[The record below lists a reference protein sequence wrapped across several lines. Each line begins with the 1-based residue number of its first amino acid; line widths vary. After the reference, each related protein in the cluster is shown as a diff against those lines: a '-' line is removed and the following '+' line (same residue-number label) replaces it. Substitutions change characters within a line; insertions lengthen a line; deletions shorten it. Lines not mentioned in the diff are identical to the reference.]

1 MKNKLQ
7 QHFPMIQDRNEIL
20 TTIFVQSNLSEIFN
34 TWSTEQQNEFLD
46 CCTGVKGI
54 KLLYDSFFKEILNPE
69 SVPERM
75 EELLSLI
82 LNRKV
87 KILNVLPND
96 STRIADESSLL
107 IMDIVVELEDGSIAN
122 VEIQRI
128 GYNFPGQRSAC
139 YSADLLLRQYKRV
152 KGEQQK
158 KFSYRN
164 IKKVYTII
172 LFEKSTHEFHQFPD
186 IFIHHSKQKTD
197 TGLQIELLQ
206 EYTFI
211 CLDIFREIYQYK
223 PINTKLEAWL
233 TFLCVDEPE
242 KILELIEQYPEFQ
255 TMYEE
260 VYTMCQNV
268 EKVMNMFSKEL
279 QELDRNTVQYMI
291 DEMQDT
297 INDQKNTITEQEN
310 TITEQENR
318 ITKQENALT
327 KQESTI
333 TMQQGIIDATKKQL
347 ENVQLA
353 YARELL
359 KSGTDFSVISQSTGL
374 SIDVIKKL

>member
-1 MKNKLQ
+1 
-7 QHFPMIQDRNEIL
+7 
-20 TTIFVQSNLSEIFN
+20 
-34 TWSTEQQNEFLD
+34 
-46 CCTGVKGI
+46 
-54 KLLYDSFFKEILNPE
+54 
-69 SVPERM
+69 
-75 EELLSLI
+75 
-82 LNRKV
+82 
-87 KILNVLPND
+87 
-96 STRIADESSLL
+96 
-107 IMDIVVELEDGSIAN
+107 
-122 VEIQRI
+122 
-128 GYNFPGQRSAC
+128 
-139 YSADLLLRQYKRV
+139 
-152 KGEQQK
+152 
-158 KFSYRN
+158 
-164 IKKVYTII
+164 
-172 LFEKSTHEFHQFPD
+172 
-186 IFIHHSKQKTD
+186 
-197 TGLQIELLQ
+197 
-206 EYTFI
+206 
-211 CLDIFREIYQYK
+211 
-223 PINTKLEAWL
+223 
-233 TFLCVDEPE
+233 
-242 KILELIEQYPEFQ
+242 
-255 TMYEE
+255 
-260 VYTMCQNV
+260 MCQNV